1 MVMTTRSGKP
11 LSLLNTAM
19 ATEANKIPADRE
31 QQSGLEDG
39 RDTYFG
45 RGRSICTGTI
55 RPSSRLS
62 HLCSESAA
70 RPRPRPWRN
79 CGQPRG
85 QRRGVHMHK
94 TDGRRPREE
103 EEERRVRRQYRC

>member
-45 RGRSICTGTI
+45 RGRSICTA
-55 RPSSRLS
+55 PSDHPLGSPI
-62 HLCSESAA
+62 SAA
-70 RPRPRPWRN
+70 S
-79 CGQPRG
+79 QPPGRDQG
-85 QRRGVHMHK
+85 HGEIAGSHEASGAECICTRRMVGAHGK
-94 TDGRRPREE
+94 RRRSGG
-103 EEERRVRRQYRC
+103 